1 MILFKYS
8 NNYFVDFLYNRY
20 HLLIIDYSFLNLVIQ
35 FNAKEKKSVPFT
47 ILNENSYISSPT
59 CWQKLAILY
68 RVVCFI
74 PSDILLTIGDMPDLK
89 TEKLHFL
96 WLLIKG
102 VNSFASLNY
111 FIYA

>member
-20 HLLIIDYSFLNLVIQ
+20 HLISIDCSFLNLVIQ

-59 CWQKLAILY
+59 C
-68 RVVCFI
+68 
-74 PSDILLTIGDMPDLK
+74 
-89 TEKLHFL
+89 
-96 WLLIKG
+96 
-102 VNSFASLNY
+102 
-111 FIYA
+111 